1 MQIDIC
7 VHIKHTMT
15 KSAALRI
22 RIGPELHHKFLHVC
36 KRLDVPAAQVLRQH
50 MRKFVE
56 ENRND
61 MQDNLFIGRD
71 NSSGDQTEDRG
82 K

>member
-1 MQIDIC
+1 
-7 VHIKHTMT
+7 MT
-15 KSAALRI
+15 KSSALRI
-22 RIGPELHHKFLHVC
+22 RVDPELHREFLDVC

-56 ENRND
+56 ENRDD
-61 MQDNLFIGRD
+61 MQDHLFTGRE

-82 K
+82 E